1 VPRNDEVYKTQ
12 PKIMNVS
19 VLANTLIGSEII
31 KIGNEVNDMK
41 RKGAQIA
48 NLTIGDFDSSIFPI
62 PEPLEKAIVQAYHDG
77 HTNYPPADGILP
89 LRETV
94 VEILKDRYNL
104 DYKINEILVAG
115 GSRPLIYATYLALI
129 DPGDTVIYPAPSWN
143 NNHYCHL
150 SSANGIAVET
160 TVENNFMPTAAQ
172 LKPHLKG
179 ATLLALCSPLNPTGT
194 MFTKEQLEEICDIVI
209 EENKSRKVDEKP
221 LYIMY
226 DQIYSLLTFD
236 KEHVNP
242 VSLRPELKDYTI
254 YIDGISKCLAAT
266 GVRVGWAFGPENVV
280 SKMKSLLGHIGA
292 WAPKAEQVAVA
303 DYFKN
308 KTLVDEFLTSFKAQV
323 QASLDELHNG
333 FQQLKSEGFA
343 VDSVIPMG
351 AIYLTLKI
359 DYIGKTTP
367 AGDLLKNSAD
377 VNFYLIKK
385 AQTALVPFSAFGND
399 ENMPWFRAS
408 IGGCSLQDIKDM
420 LPRIK
425 AALAKLN

>member
-1 VPRNDEVYKTQ
+1 MK
-12 PKIMNVS
+12 VS
-19 VLANTLIGSEII
+19 RLANTLIGSEII

-62 PEPLEKAIVQAYHDG
+62 PTDLKDEIIAAYNQG
-77 HTNYPPADGILP
+77 HTNYPPADGILA

-94 VEILKDRYNL
+94 TDLLLDRYELN
-104 DYKINEILVAG
+104 YGPQNILVAG

-129 DPGDTVIYPAPSWN
+129 DPGDKVVYPAPSWN

-150 SSANGIAVET
+150 SSANGVAVVT

-194 MFTKEQLEEICDIVI
+194 MFTQQQLEEICDAVI
-209 EENKSRKVDEKP
+209 EENNSRTADEKP

-226 DQIYSLLTFD
+226 DQIYSLLTFG
-236 KEHVNP
+236 KAHVNP
-242 VSLRPELKDYTI
+242 VSLRPQLADYTI

-266 GVRVGWAFGPENVV
+266 GVRVGWAFGPENII

-303 DYFKN
+303 NYFKP
-308 KTLVDEFLTSFKAQV
+308 KLGVDEFLNGFKTQI
-323 QASLDELHNG
+323 QSSLDELFQG
-333 FQQLKSEGFA
+333 FQLLKQEGFA
-343 VDSVIPMG
+343 VDAVVPMG

-367 AGDLLKNSAD
+367 DGKVLTNSAD
-377 VNFYLIKK
+377 VNFYLIKE
-385 AQTALVPFSAFGND
+385 AGTALVPFSAFGND

-425 AALAKLN
+425 AALSRLK

>member
-1 VPRNDEVYKTQ
+1 
-12 PKIMNVS
+12 MNVS
-19 VLANTLIGSEII
+19 VLANSLIGSEII

-48 NLTIGDFDSSIFPI
+48 NLTIGDFDPSIFPI
-62 PEPLEKAIVQAYHDG
+62 PEALEQSIIKAYQDG
-77 HTNYPPADGILP
+77 QTNYPPAEGILA

-94 VEILKDRYNL
+94 VDVLKDRYNL
-104 DYKINEILVAG
+104 DYTTKDVLVAG

-129 DPGDTVIYPAPSWN
+129 DPGDKVIYPAPSWN

-150 SSANGIAVET
+150 SSANGVAVET

-194 MFTKEQLEEICDIVI
+194 MFTKAQLEEICDMVLA
-209 EENKSRKVDEKP
+209 ENKSRGADEKP
-221 LYIMY
+221 LYVMY
-226 DQIYSLLTFD
+226 DQIYSLLTFG
-236 KEHVNP
+236 KAHVNP
-242 VSLRPELKDYTI
+242 VSLRPEMRDYTI
-254 YIDGISKCLAAT
+254 YIDGISKCLAST
-266 GVRVGWAFGPENVV
+266 GVRVGWAFGPENIIG
-280 SKMKSLLGHIGA
+280 KMKSLLGHIGA

-308 KTLVDEFLTSFKAQV
+308 KTMVDEFLTSFKAQV

-359 DYIGKTTP
+359 DYIGKTTSD
-367 AGDLLKNSAD
+367 GDLLKNSAD
-377 VNFYLIKK
+377 VNFYLIKE
-385 AQTALVPFSAFGND
+385 AQTALVPFSAFGN
-399 ENMPWFRAS
+399 EEHMPWFRAS

-425 AALAKLN
+425 VALSKLK

>member
-1 VPRNDEVYKTQ
+1 
-12 PKIMNVS
+12 
-19 VLANTLIGSEII
+19 
-31 KIGNEVNDMK
+31 MK

-62 PEPLEKAIVQAYHDG
+62 PEPLEAAIVKAYHEG

-89 LRETV
+89 LRETITEV
-94 VEILKDRYNL
+94 LSDRYGL
-104 DYKINEILVAG
+104 DYTINDVLVAG
-115 GSRPLIYATYLALI
+115 GSRPLIYALYLALI
-129 DPGDTVIYPAPSWN
+129 DPGDKVIYPAPSWN

-150 SSANGIAVET
+150 SSAVGIAIET

-194 MFTKEQLEEICDIVI
+194 MFTQQQLEEICDLVI
-209 EENKSRKVDEKP
+209 EENKSRNADEKP
-221 LYIMY
+221 LYLMY
-226 DQIYSLLTFD
+226 DQIYSLLTFG
-236 KEHVNP
+236 KAHVNP
-242 VSLRPELKDYTI
+242 VSLRPAIKDHVV

-266 GVRVGWAFGPENVV
+266 GVRVGWAFGPATIIG
-280 SKMKSLLGHIGA
+280 KMKSILGHIGA

-303 DYFKN
+303 NYFKN

-323 QASLDELHNG
+323 EQSLDELYNG
-333 FQQLKSEGFA
+333 FQNLKQEGFKVDA
-343 VDSVIPMG
+343 VTPMG

-367 AGDLLKNSAD
+367 EGLILKNSAD
-377 VNFYLIKK
+377 VSFYLIKESQM
-385 AQTALVPFSAFGND
+385 AIVPFSAFGNR

-408 IGGCSLQDIKDM
+408 IGGCSIDDIKNM
-420 LPRIK
+420 MPRIK
-425 AALAKLN
+425 LALSRLTKS